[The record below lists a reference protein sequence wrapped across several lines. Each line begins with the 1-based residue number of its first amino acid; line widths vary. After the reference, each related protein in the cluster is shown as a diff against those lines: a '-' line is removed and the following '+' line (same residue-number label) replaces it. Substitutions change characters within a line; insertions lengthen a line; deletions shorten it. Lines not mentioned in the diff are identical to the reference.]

1 MLSVIFV
8 SPPYFDHDAFMH
20 HTMHVLDAPVCIY
33 VSGCYLQRLLRAAWR
48 LIFWLFSFIRL
59 VDYLI
64 VSTMQVLA
72 VNSITTLLNQLAD
85 HLQRTPTLAEIQGW
99 IKVLN
104 PESESAS
111 SLPDKLK
118 VTIKSSVIKSALIS
132 ISRKLKLSDVINFL
146 NLSFQ
151 IVEEAFHY
159 NNNYNNNNN

>member
-1 MLSVIFV
+1 
-8 SPPYFDHDAFMH
+8 
-20 HTMHVLDAPVCIY
+20 
-33 VSGCYLQRLLRAAWR
+33 
-48 LIFWLFSFIRL
+48 
-59 VDYLI
+59 
-64 VSTMQVLA
+64 MQVLA